1 MDEAQQRLIA
11 YAGEGAR
18 LRDEFFASA
27 APLLLEAARTLAL
40 ALAGGRRIYVLAEP
54 ESQAQAERWAEVFV
68 HGHLVDRPPLPMLAL
83 RPATA
88 QGFGPQIQA
97 LGRPG
102 DVLAIVAAETISP
115 PMAEAVA
122 LAREQKM
129 FTLALAG
136 NMVHT
141 DCHLALCVPHVSLP
155 LVRETHLALMHV
167 LCELVDYYLFEN
179 VTALGLGRG

>member
-1 MDEAQQRLIA
+1 MDEAQQRLLA
-11 YAGEGAR
+11 YASEGAR
-18 LRDEFFASA
+18 LRDEFFTAA
-27 APLLLEAARTLAL
+27 APLLVEAARTLAL

-54 ESQAQAERWAEVFV
+54 KSQAQAEHWAEVFV

-83 RPATA
+83 RPAEA
-88 QGFGPQIQA
+88 QGFGPQLQA

-102 DVLAIVAAETISP
+102 DVLIVVAAEAISP
-115 PMAEAVA
+115 PMLDATA

-136 NMVHT
+136 NVLHT
-141 DCHLALCVPHVSLP
+141 NCHLALCVPHASLP
-155 LVRETHLALMHV
+155 LVRETHLALMHA